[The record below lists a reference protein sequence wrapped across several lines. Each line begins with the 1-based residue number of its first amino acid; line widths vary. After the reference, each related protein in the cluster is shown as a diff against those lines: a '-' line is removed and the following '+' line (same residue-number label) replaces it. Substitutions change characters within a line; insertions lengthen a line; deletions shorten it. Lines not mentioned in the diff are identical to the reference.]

1 MKRMRRRTAGVILAA
16 LLASGVLAGCGGGM
30 PRTSANV
37 NICTALARVLESKQ
51 DVHMLAGLAFESK
64 APVSGELRQDIA
76 SYVALAA
83 HRASDARHAAVKA
96 EIDCASINAPVAHGF
111 S

>member
-1 MKRMRRRTAGVILAA
+1 MRRRIAGAVLGV
-16 LLASGVLAGCGGGM
+16 LLASCVLAGCGGGGM

-51 DVHMLAGLAFESK
+51 DIHLLAGLAFESK

-83 HRASDARHAAVKA
+83 HRASDARHAAVEA